1 MKLKRRSI
9 IIVALIVAIGVALG
23 FYVAANNDQSY
34 GEKKASQLIDE
45 TQENKSQEADN
56 GVDTNANKANK
67 DLQQK
72 GLDGQKESKA
82 NAVSNKTNTS
92 SKSNKNQ
99 ELGNQPMD
107 GSNSKSEDKGTK
119 PSHVHTWI
127 PVYANRQVAHET
139 QEEHEICN
147 QCGEDLTGLS
157 DDAFYEHFENGTCGG
172 FHSKWVIKTTY
183 TTEKYISQYKC
194 SCGATKN

>member
-34 GEKKASQLIDE
+34 GEKKPSQLIDE
-45 TQENKSQEADN
+45 TQENKNQAADN
-56 GVDTNANKANK
+56 GEDVNANKTSKN
-67 DLQQK
+67 LQQSD
-72 GLDGQKESKA
+72 LDGEQESKA
-82 NAVSNKTNTS
+82 NAVSNRTNTS
-92 SKSNKNQ
+92 GKSNKNQ
-99 ELGNQPMD
+99 ELGNQSVD
-107 GSNSKSEDKGTK
+107 GSNSKSEDEGTK

-127 PVYANRQVAHET
+127 AVYANRQVAYET

-147 QCGEDLTGLS
+147 QCGADLTRLS

-172 FHSKWVIKTTY
+172 FHSKWVTKTSY